1 MKRSALCLVD
11 TEAQADAIVG
21 KLRSAGFSDN
31 DISVL
36 FPDKGSTRDFAHKKE
51 TKMPEGATVGASTG
65 GVVGGTVGLL
75 AGIGALAIPGLGP
88 FIAAGPI
95 MAALGGGAIGAVG
108 GGLTGAL
115 VGLGIP
121 EYEAKRYEGKV
132 KEGGIL
138 ISVHSENRD
147 ETNRAKS
154 IFKEDGAHDISST
167 GEAHSDVKA
176 QDVSNTGATE
186 VSEISSSQ
194 GIGASPVTGIEKS
207 APKKEGAVF
216 VTREQIQHRAYLI
229 AERRKSSGVSGDE
242 NGDWAQAE
250 RELRAEATGK

>member
-21 KLRSAGFSDN
+21 KLRSARFSDS

-36 FPDKGSTRDFAHKKE
+36 FPDKGSTRDFAHKKA
-51 TKMPEGATVGASTG
+51 TKMPEGATVGAGTG
-65 GVVGGTVGLL
+65 GAIGGTIGLL

-95 MAALGGGAIGAVG
+95 IAALSGGAIGAG
-108 GGLTGAL
+108 IGGLTGAL

-138 ISVHSENRD
+138 ISVHSESGD
-147 ETNRAKS
+147 ETSRAKS
-154 IFKEDGAHDISST
+154 IFKEEGAHDISST
-167 GEAHSDVKA
+167 AEAHADVKA
-176 QDVSNTGATE
+176 QDVSNTTATRIN
-186 VSEISSSQ
+186 EISPTEDIAASQ
-194 GIGASPVTGIEKS
+194 VQAVKKS
-207 APKKEGAVF
+207 APQKTADKT
-216 VTREQIQHRAYLI
+216 VTSEQIQRRAYFI
-229 AERRKSSGVSGDE
+229 AERRKSLGVGGDE
-242 NGDWAQAE
+242 AGDWAQAE